1 MRNREKAIE
10 RERKCEAEKERKSVS
25 DREKA
30 LPAFILWN
38 VKIFVSVV
46 VALVVRTDHQQK
58 VTFHE

>member
-38 VKIFVSVV
+38 VNIFVSVV